1 MNQFADKP
9 TSGQLERELSQS
21 IQAFYRERLGK
32 RPSRVSCQFFNAKI
46 AITIE
51 DSVTQPVLLLAE
63 ERDRELAETVRSE
76 LLKAIEPDLRQ
87 IIEAV
92 TGAEAIDFLC
102 DSTLDT
108 GRTGIIAVLTHTPD
122 VRNASAI
129 PKSGKSSPSPVRA
142 GDSG

>member
-21 IQAFYRERLGK
+21 IQSLYRERLGK

-51 DSVTQPVLLLAE
+51 DSVTQPVQVLAAE
-63 ERDRELAETVRSE
+63 CDRDLAETVRSE

-87 IIEAV
+87 LIETV
-92 TGAEAIDFLC
+92 TGVKAIDFLC

-108 GRTGIIAVLTHTPD
+108 GRTGIIAVLTHTPN
-122 VRNASAI
+122 VRNLSAI
-129 PKSGKSSPSPVRA
+129 PKSGKSTPPPARA
-142 GDSG
+142 VEAE